1 MNQTL
6 LFECIK
12 SRRTCY
18 QFLEKQCFPVA
29 SDAIQMCLEAAIH
42 APNHKLTQP
51 WLFWVLSESMQT
63 KLAHIYANNRALKN
77 SQTSKEKNREV
88 YQKLYQKAFDK
99 FEAIPQVIL
108 VGQVL
113 VEDSLIQKEDYAA
126 CACAIQNFQLMAW
139 SLQIGVQWSTGPI
152 LSDQESYDLLGI
164 TKQKIE
170 LIGALYL
177 GQIDESCVP
186 SKLVKRKPLNEVIRF
201 V

>member
-1 MNQTL
+1 
-6 LFECIK
+6 
-12 SRRTCY
+12 
-18 QFLEKQCFPVA
+18 
-29 SDAIQMCLEAAIH
+29 
-42 APNHKLTQP
+42 
-51 WLFWVLSESMQT
+51 
-63 KLAHIYANNRALKN
+63 
-77 SQTSKEKNREV
+77 
-88 YQKLYQKAFDK
+88 
-99 FEAIPQVIL
+99 
-108 VGQVL
+108 
-113 VEDSLIQKEDYAA
+113 
-126 CACAIQNFQLMAW
+126 MAW